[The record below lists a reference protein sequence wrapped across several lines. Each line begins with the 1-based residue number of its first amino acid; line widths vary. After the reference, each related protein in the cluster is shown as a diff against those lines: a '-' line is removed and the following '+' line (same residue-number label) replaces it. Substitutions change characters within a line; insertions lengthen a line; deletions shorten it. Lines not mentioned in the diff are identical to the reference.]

1 MRVAV
6 YDRLRGWG
14 VAVLWVTVGS
24 PSSLTEPKS
33 SSARVSGA
41 SRAYQPETHLIPL
54 VLEAATG
61 RRGSVSIYGTDY
73 ATHDGTAI
81 RDYIHVEDLARA
93 HLLALEGRRRREAR
107 RAQGLQPRHRLGLLG
122 KGSPRELAC
131 CAGLR
136 PARGGAG

>member
-24 PSSLTEPKS
+24 PSSLTEPNS
-33 SSARVSGA
+33 SSVRVSEA

-54 VLEAATG
+54 VLEAATA

-73 ATHDGTAI
+73 PTHDGTAI
-81 RDYIHVEDLARA
+81 RDYVHVEDLARA
-93 HLLALEGRRRREAR
+93 HLLPLKGKTAAR
-107 RAQGLQPRHRLGLLG
+107 SPAST
-122 KGSPRELAC
+122 GSTTSA
-131 CAGLR
+131 
-136 PARGGAG
+136 PARASR

>member
-1 MRVAV
+1 MGS
-6 YDRLRGWG
+6 RGPLGDG
-14 VAVLWVTVGS
+14 VLTFLAHGAQN
-24 PSSLTEPKS
+24 SSV
-33 SSARVSGA
+33 RVSEA
-41 SRAYQPETHLIPL
+41 SRAHQPETHLIPL

-107 RAQGLQPRHRLGLLG
+107 RAQGLQSRHRRLGLLG

-131 CAGLR
+131 CAGL
-136 PARGGAG
+136 

>member
-33 SSARVSGA
+33 SSVRVSEA

-73 ATHDGTAI
+73 PTHDGTAI
-81 RDYIHVEDLARA
+81 RATFTSKTSR
-93 HLLALEGRRRREAR
+93 GRT
-107 RAQGLQPRHRLGLLG
+107 
-122 KGSPRELAC
+122 C
-131 CAGLR
+131 
-136 PARGGAG
+136 